1 MIVSEYVRGI
11 RNNYV
16 RIRELAL
23 PDERK
28 YQYCIMKRGG
38 ISGFLPFEIRY
49 IDSDAYMYYDI
60 TSRQNISTLYSKKPL
75 DRKWI
80 AAFFSSMKNI
90 RNEAVRFLLD
100 PANLI
105 WNPSNVYQDLRNG
118 KFGYLYVPYL
128 DEDNGMSEM
137 MDFLVSHVDYTDE
150 ELVRCIYSVA
160 EQYKSGGDAY
170 IREKIYLDIEAMS
183 EAKDQTDPAAMPE
196 SGAVV
201 RTQDVIPDAGDVRSR
216 GLSADADQRKPSDG
230 INMDDIYEQAEKI
243 GQEFDGASRRP
254 RLKPIRFPSGKNRSS
269 DGTKTGGI
277 LSFFERLRYGDR
289 QLREEYDFG
298 MESAEMATVAEETR
312 YSDAE
317 RSEGSEGTVYV
328 DLTSEEKLRRLEN
341 ESGKVIYELKDD
353 SCIIGTKH
361 EDADLVIDEKGIS
374 RMHAR
379 IFSKD
384 EDYFLEDLNSTNGT
398 FKNGLKLKPYEQK
411 KLSKG
416 DEIRLAASKIYF
428 M

>member
-11 RNNYV
+11 KNNYV

-38 ISGFLPFEIRY
+38 ITGFLPFEIRY

-75 DRKWI
+75 DRNWI
-80 AAFFSSMKNI
+80 KSFFSSMKKI

-105 WNPSNVYQDLRNG
+105 WNPTNVYQDLKNG
-118 KFGYLYVPYL
+118 NFGYLYVPYL
-128 DEDNGMSEM
+128 DEDNGMTDM
-137 MDFLVSHVDYTDE
+137 MDFLVSHVDYSDE

-160 EQYKSGGDAY
+160 EQYKSGGDVY
-170 IREKIYLDIEAMS
+170 LQEKVYLDVEAIGEIKEQLSDLDIRDNGIS
-183 EAKDQTDPAAMPE
+183 EQLND
-196 SGAVV
+196 SGK
-201 RTQDVIPDAGDVRSR
+201 
-216 GLSADADQRKPSDG
+216 LSAGVD
-230 INMDDIYEQAEKI
+230 MDDLYEHAEKI
-243 GQEFDGASRRP
+243 GQGFDSAGRRTK
-254 RLKPIRFPSGKNRSS
+254 LKPNLLSAGKDRTADS
-269 DGTKTGGI
+269 TKTGGI
-277 LSFFERLRYGDR
+277 LSFFERLRSKDN

-298 MESAEMATVAEETR
+298 MQSEEIGAVAEETR
-312 YSDAE
+312 YSDTEKAGE
-317 RSEGSEGTVYV
+317 SEGTVYV
-328 DLTSEEKLRRLEN
+328 DLASEEKLRKLEN
-341 ESGKVIYELKDD
+341 ENGRVIYEFRDD
-353 SCIIGTKH
+353 SCIIGTKS
-361 EDADLVIDEKGIS
+361 EDADLVMDETGIS

-379 IFSKD
+379 IFSRD
-384 EDYFLEDLNSTNGT
+384 NDYFLEDLNSTNGT

-411 KLSKG
+411 KLSRG
-416 DEIRLAASKIYF
+416 DEIRLAGKKIYF